1 MAVEQIFLL
10 ALLVG
15 VFFLF
20 VFGPWRYDVVAF
32 SALIVATVAGSVPY
46 AEAFVG
52 FGHPA
57 TITVAMVLIISRAL
71 QNSGA
76 VDLIAQRFLPPLAS
90 DSGHVGLL
98 SSIAGCLSAVM
109 NNVGALALLMPAAIQ
124 SAAKAKRSP
133 AIILMPLSF
142 GSILGGLVTLIG
154 TPPNIIVAAFRG
166 DVAGAPFSMF
176 DFTLVG
182 GVVAVSGILFV
193 SVVGWRLIPPSRK
206 TVLSERDLFQ
216 IENYVSEARID
227 EGSQAIGMTLSK
239 LDDLAEE
246 HDAVILGL
254 IRRGHRVDPAGRREE
269 IRKGDRL
276 VVEVRPDSF
285 DALLDNLDLKAAGAG
300 KEEQKLLNVDDIA
313 LTEAVVGPGARIIG
327 RAAGDLHLR
336 SRYGVNLLAVSRQGR
351 PYRGRLKAFCFR
363 SGDILLLEG
372 AVDRLPEVIAA
383 LGCLPLAERGLQRG
397 RRHLAEISIGVFSAA
412 ILAATFGLVALPIAL
427 AVAAAIMVILNII
440 PPREIYDSVD
450 WPVVVLLGAMIPVGQ
465 ALEASGTTALIA
477 DALVGLSAG
486 FPAAVV
492 LTLVLVITMTL
503 SDIIN
508 NAATAVVMAPIS
520 VNVAGQL
527 GVNADPFLMA
537 VAIGASC
544 AFLTPIGHQN
554 NTLILGP
561 GGYHFGDYW
570 RMGLPLEVL
579 IVAVSLPM
587 LLWVW
592 PL

>member
-98 SSIAGCLSAVM
+98 SSVAGCLSAVM

-254 IRRGHRVDPAGRREE
+254 IRRGHRVDPAGWREE
-269 IRKGDRL
+269 IRKGDHL

-285 DALLDNLDLKAAGAG
+285 DALLDSLDLKAAGAG

-313 LTEAVVGPGARIIG
+313 LTEAVVGTGARIIG

-336 SRYGVNLLAVSRQGR
+336 SRYGVNLLAVSRRGR
-351 PYRGRLKAFCFR
+351 PYRGRLKAFRFR

-412 ILAATFGLVALPIAL
+412 ILAATFGLVSLPVAL

-477 DALVGLSAG
+477 DALVGLSAS

-492 LTLVLVITMTL
+492 LTLVLIITMTL

-537 VAIGASC
+537 VAVGASC